1 LDTKSDDAFISKC
14 ELATLLEELEIIPT
28 CSCQGGTSR
37 ISRLSTLA
45 THLDQWKISADARLL
60 FDPSAPHGELAPGVQ
75 ALYLLYLGARIMIVR
90 AVWDALASEAAM
102 AQAAARG
109 SCLSACQ
116 ALVEFIAS
124 LKDNDLR
131 GYWSSRECTLSL
143 CASREY

>member
-1 LDTKSDDAFISKC
+1 MDTKSDDAFISKC
-14 ELATLLEELEIIPT
+14 ELAILLEELEIIPT
-28 CSCQGGTSR
+28 CSCQGGVSR

-45 THLDQWKISADARLL
+45 THLDQWKVAADSRLL
-60 FDPSAPHGELAPGVQ
+60 FDSSAPPGELAPGTQ
-75 ALYLLYLGARIMIVR
+75 ALYLLYLGARVMIVR
-90 AVWDALASEAAM
+90 AVWDALASEAIM

-131 GYWSSRECTLSL
+131 GYWSSRGSTRSL
-143 CASREY
+143 RTSREY